1 MGQVIKF
8 PSRDERAARGD
19 AGASLRKLTILLAE
33 DHSSLRDIVSVY
45 LMRQGY
51 HVRTAGSGKN
61 ALEILMA
68 EEVDLL
74 LLDLMLPGMDGFEVL
89 RCLREQSGKV
99 QPYVI
104 VVSALTTEP
113 DRKKAEEL
121 GCDDYL
127 PKPFHLPHLL
137 ERVVTVEKQLR
148 QRERRQSER

>member
-8 PSRDERAARGD
+8 PSREERATRTGVD
-19 AGASLRKLTILLAE
+19 RPLRKLTILLAE

-51 HVRTAGSGKN
+51 HVRTAGSGQA
-61 ALEILMA
+61 ALDVLEV

-74 LLDLMLPGMDGFEVL
+74 LLDLMLPGVDGFEVL
-89 RCLREQSGKV
+89 RRVRAKKTV
-99 QPYVI
+99 AQPYVV

-137 ERVVTVEKQLR
+137 ERVVAVEKRLR
-148 QRERRQSER
+148 RREQQRS

>member
-8 PSRDERAARGD
+8 PSREERAARTAVD
-19 AGASLRKLTILLAE
+19 RTPRKMTILLAE

-51 HVRTAGSGKN
+51 HVRTAGSGLS
-61 ALEILMA
+61 ALEVLEA

-74 LLDLMLPGMDGFEVL
+74 LLDLMLPGIDGFEVL
-89 RCLREQSGKV
+89 RRLREKSANTL
-99 QPYVI
+99 PYIV

-121 GCDDYL
+121 GCHDYL

-137 ERVVTVEKQLR
+137 ERIVTIEKRLR
-148 QRERRQSER
+148 QQEQRRS

>member
-8 PSRDERAARGD
+8 PSREERASRTATDRP
-19 AGASLRKLTILLAE
+19 LRKLTILLAE

-51 HVRTAGSGKN
+51 HVRTAGSGQN
-61 ALEILMA
+61 ALDVLRA

-89 RCLREQSGKV
+89 RRVRENKAAP
-99 QPYVI
+99 QPYVV

-137 ERVVTVEKQLR
+137 ERVVAVEKRLR
-148 QRERRQSER
+148 RREQQRS

>member
-8 PSRDERAARGD
+8 PSREERTSRTAADRP
-19 AGASLRKLTILLAE
+19 LRKLTILLAE

-51 HVRTAGSGKN
+51 HVRTAGSGQN
-61 ALEILMA
+61 ALDVLQA
-68 EEVDLL
+68 EEIDLL

-89 RCLREQSGKV
+89 RRLRESKAAP
-99 QPYVI
+99 QPYVV

-137 ERVVTVEKQLR
+137 ERVVAVEKRL
-148 QRERRQSER
+148 RRQEQQRS

>member
-8 PSRDERAARGD
+8 PSREERAARATVD
-19 AGASLRKLTILLAE
+19 RTPRKLTILLAE

-51 HVRTAGSGKN
+51 HVRTAGSGN
-61 ALEILMA
+61 SALEVLEA

-74 LLDLMLPGMDGFEVL
+74 LLDLMLPGVDGFEVM
-89 RCLREQSGKV
+89 RRLREKPAEML
-99 QPYVI
+99 PYI
-104 VVSALTTEP
+104 VVISALTTEP

-137 ERVVTVEKQLR
+137 ERIVAIEKRL
-148 QRERRQSER
+148 RRQEQQHS

>member
-8 PSRDERAARGD
+8 PSREERAARTTMEQTP
-19 AGASLRKLTILLAE
+19 RKLTILLAE

-51 HVRTAGSGKN
+51 HVRTAGSGRS
-61 ALEILMA
+61 ALEVLEA
-68 EEVDLL
+68 EEIDLL
-74 LLDLMLPGMDGFEVL
+74 LLDLMLPGIDGFEVL
-89 RCLREQSGKV
+89 RRLREKQDKAS
-99 QPYVI
+99 PYVV

-113 DRKKAEEL
+113 DRKKVEEL

-137 ERVVTVEKQLR
+137 ERIVAIEKRL
-148 QRERRQSER
+148 RRQEQHRK

>member
-1 MGQVIKF
+1 MGRVIRF
-8 PSRDERAARGD
+8 PSREERAARTTPVEQPPP
-19 AGASLRKLTILLAE
+19 RKLTILLAE

-51 HVRTAGSGKN
+51 HVRTAGSGRS
-61 ALEILMA
+61 ALEALEA

-74 LLDLMLPGMDGFEVL
+74 LLDLMLPGIDGFEVL
-89 RCLREQSGKV
+89 RRLREKPDKAL
-99 QPYVI
+99 PYVV

-121 GCDDYL
+121 GCNDYL

-137 ERVVTVEKQLR
+137 ERIVAIEKRLRRQER
-148 QRERRQSER
+148 QRN

>member
-1 MGQVIKF
+1 MAQVIKF
-8 PSRDERAARGD
+8 PTREERAART
-19 AGASLRKLTILLAE
+19 ATARPARKLTILLAE
-33 DHSSLRDIVSVY
+33 DHSSLRDIMSVY

-51 HVRTAGSGKN
+51 HVRTAGSGKS
-61 ALEILMA
+61 ALEVLEA

-74 LLDLMLPGMDGFEVL
+74 LLDLMLPGIDGFEVL
-89 RCLREQSGKV
+89 RRLREKRGSEM
-99 QPYVI
+99 PYVV

-137 ERVVTVEKQLR
+137 ERVVAVEKRLSLR
-148 QRERRQSER
+148 EQQRS

>member
-8 PSRDERAARGD
+8 PSREERTART
-19 AGASLRKLTILLAE
+19 GAEAPLRKLTILLAE

-51 HVRTAGSGKN
+51 HVRTAGSGKS
-61 ALEILMA
+61 ALQILEA
-68 EEVDLL
+68 EDVDLL

-89 RCLREQSGKV
+89 RRLREKSEKA
-99 QPYVI
+99 QPYVV
-104 VVSALTTEP
+104 VVSALTTDP

-137 ERVVTVEKQLR
+137 ECIVAVEKRLHRGEQ
-148 QRERRQSER
+148 RQS

>member
-1 MGQVIKF
+1 MGRVIKF
-8 PSRDERAARGD
+8 PSREERAARTGVEQTP
-19 AGASLRKLTILLAE
+19 RKLTILLAE

-51 HVRTAGSGKN
+51 HVRTAGSGRS
-61 ALEILMA
+61 ALDVLEA

-74 LLDLMLPGMDGFEVL
+74 LLDLMLPGIDGFEVL
-89 RCLREQSGKV
+89 RRLREKRGKAL
-99 QPYVI
+99 PYVV

-113 DRKKAEEL
+113 DRKKVEEL

-137 ERVVTVEKQLR
+137 ERIVAIEKRL
-148 QRERRQSER
+148 RRQEQHHN

>member
-8 PSRDERAARGD
+8 PSREERAAREG
-19 AGASLRKLTILLAE
+19 AGEPLRKLTILLAE

-51 HVRTAGSGKN
+51 HVRTAGSGKT
-61 ALEILMA
+61 ALDILVT

-74 LLDLMLPGMDGFEVL
+74 LLDLMLPGLDGFEVL
-89 RCLREQSGKV
+89 RRVREREDKA

-137 ERVVTVEKQLR
+137 ERVVTIEKQLR
-148 QRERRQSER
+148 QRQRRQQS

>member
-8 PSRDERAARGD
+8 PSREERASRTAAERP
-19 AGASLRKLTILLAE
+19 LRKLTILLAE

-51 HVRTAGSGKN
+51 HVRTAGSGHN
-61 ALEILMA
+61 ALDVLQA

-89 RCLREQSGKV
+89 RRVRENKTAP
-99 QPYVI
+99 QPYVV

-137 ERVVTVEKQLR
+137 ERVVAVEKRLR
-148 QRERRQSER
+148 RREQQQS

>member
-1 MGQVIKF
+1 MAQVIKF
-8 PSRDERAARGD
+8 PSREERAART
-19 AGASLRKLTILLAE
+19 AATRSPRKLTILLAE

-51 HVRTAGSGKN
+51 HVRTAGSGHS
-61 ALEILMA
+61 ALEVLEA

-89 RCLREQSGKV
+89 RRLREKRQNDL
-99 QPYVI
+99 PYVV

-113 DRKKAEEL
+113 DRKKAQEL

-137 ERVVTVEKQLR
+137 ERVVAIEKRLR
-148 QRERRQSER
+148 RREQKQS

>member
-8 PSRDERAARGD
+8 PSREERAARTAAD
-19 AGASLRKLTILLAE
+19 RTSRKLTILLAE

-51 HVRTAGSGKN
+51 HVRTAGSGPG
-61 ALEILMA
+61 ALEVLEA
-68 EEVDLL
+68 EEVDLV
-74 LLDLMLPGMDGFEVL
+74 LLDLMLPGIDGFEVL
-89 RCLREQSGKV
+89 RRLREKSTSTL
-99 QPYVI
+99 PYVV

-121 GCDDYL
+121 GCNDYL

-137 ERVVTVEKQLR
+137 ERIVAIEKRLR
-148 QRERRQSER
+148 QEEHRQKN

>member
-8 PSRDERAARGD
+8 PSREERAARTTVEQTP
-19 AGASLRKLTILLAE
+19 RKLTILLAE

-51 HVRTAGSGKN
+51 HVRTAGSGRS
-61 ALEILMA
+61 ALEVLEA

-74 LLDLMLPGMDGFEVL
+74 LLDLMLPGIDGFEVL
-89 RCLREQSGKV
+89 RRLREKRDKALPHV
-99 QPYVI
+99 V

-113 DRKKAEEL
+113 DRKKVEEL

-137 ERVVTVEKQLR
+137 ERIVAIEKRLRRQER
-148 QRERRQSER
+148 QRS

>member
-8 PSRDERAARGD
+8 PSQEERAARTTVEQTP
-19 AGASLRKLTILLAE
+19 RKLTILLAE

-51 HVRTAGSGKN
+51 HVRTAGSGRS
-61 ALEILMA
+61 ALEVLEA
-68 EEVDLL
+68 EEIDLL
-74 LLDLMLPGMDGFEVL
+74 LLDLMLPGIDGFEVL
-89 RCLREQSGKV
+89 RRLREKPDKTL
-99 QPYVI
+99 PYVV

-113 DRKKAEEL
+113 DRKKVEEL

-137 ERVVTVEKQLR
+137 ERIVAIEKRL
-148 QRERRQSER
+148 RRQEQRRS

>member
-8 PSRDERAARGD
+8 PSREERAARTAD
-19 AGASLRKLTILLAE
+19 RTPRKLTILLAE

-51 HVRTAGSGKN
+51 HVRTAGSGLS
-61 ALEILMA
+61 ALEVLEA

-74 LLDLMLPGMDGFEVL
+74 LLDLMLPGVDGFEVL
-89 RCLREQSGKV
+89 RRLREKSANAS
-99 QPYVI
+99 PYVV

-121 GCDDYL
+121 GCNDYI

-137 ERVVTVEKQLR
+137 ERIVAIEKRLR
-148 QRERRQSER
+148 QREQQRKH